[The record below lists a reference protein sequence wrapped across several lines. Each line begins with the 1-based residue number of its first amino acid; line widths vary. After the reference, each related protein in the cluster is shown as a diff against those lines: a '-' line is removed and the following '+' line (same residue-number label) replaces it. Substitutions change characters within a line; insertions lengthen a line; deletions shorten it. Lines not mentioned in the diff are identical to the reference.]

1 MTALPASSSERRRQ
15 RVVVALLR
23 RLPVNYDAFGFTA
36 IPSDVFSVLLAGV
49 LTAGGYDLIAFGR
62 IQTLRDCWQLGA
74 ILAGF
79 TLVLMYFKG
88 FYDSDRLLSTPSQI
102 VSIASVWGTAFLFAF
117 AVCSGLDAKG
127 AFYHGWVPSFA
138 IAAPALILAHRLLL
152 QHLLASA
159 LDQGWIQCKHILV
172 ITDAAGSFQKIQNSH
187 EIVRIHPLPPND
199 RLGEFREQIA
209 GTIAGE
215 HFIDEVHIAIDWT
228 NWSRGKQVLRELD
241 GLPMPVRLIADANAT
256 EILRYRQ
263 HVSGGIVRF
272 ELQRAPLTL
281 GGRIAKRLFDV
292 AVAGLGLLV
301 LAPLLA
307 AVAVAIRIDSP
318 GPIFFRQK
326 RGGFNGRA
334 FQILKFRT
342 MRVLEDGPWIKQA
355 TQHDDRVTRV
365 GSFLRWSSLDELPQL
380 INVLRGDMSLVGP
393 RPHALAHDDAY
404 RSLISSYPFR
414 HFVKPGITGWA
425 QVNGFRGETP
435 TLALMK
441 QRIELDLW
449 YARNW
454 SFWLDLWILIGTVR
468 EVCRPRNAF

>member
-1 MTALPASSSERRRQ
+1 
-15 RVVVALLR
+15 
-23 RLPVNYDAFGFTA
+23 LPVNYDGLGFTA
-36 IPSDVFSVLLAGV
+36 IPSDAFSVLVAGL
-49 LTAGGYDLIAFGR
+49 LTAGAYDLIAFGR
-62 IQTLRDCWQLGA
+62 IQDLRECWQLGA

-79 TLVLMYFKG
+79 TVVLMHLKG
-88 FYDSDRLLSTPSQI
+88 FYESDRLLSTQTQI
-102 VSIASVWGTAFLFAF
+102 VSIASAWGTAFLFAF
-117 AVCSGLDAKG
+117 AVCSSFHANGS
-127 AFYHGWVPSFA
+127 FYHGWVPLFT
-138 IAAPALILAHRLLL
+138 IAAPALISAHRLLL
-152 QHLLASA
+152 QHLLAGA

-172 ITDAAGSFQKIQNSH
+172 ITDSSGSFQQFKSSH
-187 EIVRIHPLPPND
+187 EIVRTHPLPPSD
-199 RLGEFREQIA
+199 RVGEFREQIVDL
-209 GTIAGE
+209 IAGDC
-215 HFIDEVHIAIDWT
+215 FIDEVHIAIDWT

-263 HVSGGIVRF
+263 HVSCGTVSF

-292 AVAGLGLLV
+292 AVAELGLLV

-342 MRVLEDGPWIKQA
+342 MRVLEDGPRIRQA
-355 TQHDDRVTRV
+355 TRHDDRVTRV
-365 GSFLRWSSLDELPQL
+365 GRILRWSSLDELPQL

-449 YARNW
+449 YARNC
-454 SFWLDLWILIGTVR
+454 SFWLDLWILVGTVR
-468 EVCRPRNAF
+468 EICHPRDAF

>member
-1 MTALPASSSERRRQ
+1 MTALPASSSERRRH
-15 RVVVALLR
+15 RLFVALLQ

-36 IPSDVFSVLLAGV
+36 IPADALSVLVAGL
-49 LTAGGYDLIAFGR
+49 LTAGGYDLIAFDR
-62 IQTLRDCWQLGA
+62 IQGLRDCWQLGA
-74 ILAGF
+74 ILSAF

-88 FYDSDRLLSTPSQI
+88 FYDSDRLSSTPTQI
-102 VSIASVWGTAFLFAF
+102 VSIASVWGIAFLFAF
-117 AVCSGLDAKG
+117 AVCSTLG
-127 AFYHGWVPSFA
+127 ATGSFHHGWVPSFA
-138 IAAPALILAHRLLL
+138 ITAPALIVAHRLLL

-159 LDQGWIQCKHILV
+159 LDQGWIRCKHILV
-172 ITDAAGSFQKIQNSH
+172 ITDEAGTFQVRSAH
-187 EIVRIHPLPPND
+187 EIVRTHPLPPDD
-199 RLGEFREQIA
+199 RLGDFREQI
-209 GTIAGE
+209 TQIIAGE
-215 HFIDEVHIAIDWT
+215 RSIDEVHIAIDWT
-228 NWSRGKQVLRELD
+228 NWSRGKQVLRELG
-241 GLPMPVRLIADANAT
+241 GLPMPVRLIADANAA
-256 EILRYRQ
+256 EILRYRH
-263 HVSGGIVRF
+263 HVSCGTVSF
-272 ELQRAPLTL
+272 ELQRAPLTF
-281 GGRIAKRLFDV
+281 GGRIAKRVFDII
-292 AVAGLGLLV
+292 VAGVGLLL
-301 LAPLLA
+301 LAPLL
-307 AVAVAIRIDSP
+307 VAIATAIRIDSP
-318 GPIFFRQK
+318 GPVLFRQK

-342 MRVLEDGPWIKQA
+342 MRVLEDGSWVRQA
-355 TQHDDRVTRV
+355 TRDDDRVTRV
-365 GSFLRWSSLDELPQL
+365 GAFLRWSSLDELPQL

-449 YARNW
+449 YARNC